1 MPPHAIPYNQTC
13 MSVPAR
19 LSPRILIAFACVYVF
34 WGSTYFAMRTGVEVL
49 PPLVLISA
57 RFLIAGPLMLALCAA
72 RGLSLRLTRRD
83 FAYLVAI
90 GILML
95 GIGNAGVVFA
105 EQHIASGF
113 ASLLFAVIPIY
124 VALLEAVL
132 PRGESLTVRG
142 WSGILIG
149 FAGLLI
155 LLSPSLTSSLGSGLH
170 ATHTPG
176 SNPHQVLGCAIA
188 LFSAL
193 AWSAASVLSRRAR
206 VATPTFVAAA
216 YEMLIAGCFS
226 LLLLV
231 TTGGGLP
238 HVLWTRQATLSVGWL
253 VVFGSLVGYTA
264 YIYLLDHVP
273 VAKVATYAYINPIV
287 AVLLGAVFLHERM
300 HAVEYAGMV
309 FILAAVYL
317 VTSSGLRP
325 AEPAISPADTGLT
338 RSETT
343 A

>member
-1 MPPHAIPYNQTC
+1 
-13 MSVPAR
+13 MSAPAR
-19 LSPRILIAFACVYVF
+19 FSPRVLVAFACVYVF

-57 RFLIAGPLMLALCAA
+57 RFLVAGPLMLAVCAA

-83 FAYLVAI
+83 LAYLVAI

-132 PRGESLTVRG
+132 PGAEGHEAERLNSRG
-142 WSGILIG
+142 WLGILIG
-149 FAGLLI
+149 FAGLLT
-155 LLSPSLTSSLGSGLH
+155 LLWPSLHAGAGSSTGSQ
-170 ATHTPG
+170 PG
-176 SNPHQVLGCAIA
+176 AHPVLGCIIA

-216 YEMLIAGCFS
+216 YEMLIAGAFS
-226 LLLLV
+226 GAVLFA
-231 TTGGGLP
+231 TGGSFRHLGLDAARG
-238 HVLWTRQATLSVGWL
+238 RQALLSVGWL

-287 AVLLGAVFLHERM
+287 AVLLGTILLGERM
-300 HAVEYAGMV
+300 HSIEYAGMV

-317 VTSSGLRP
+317 VTSSKLQAAPATSLPEPGLNQSGVRP
-325 AEPAISPADTGLT
+325 
-338 RSETT
+338 RT
-343 A
+343 AA